1 MKSRNIEYIS
11 VGNFLADLKIEIE
24 KENNKL
30 AKVTKLKR
38 VEQRGRIIKEF
49 IQKLKRVV
57 RRSSFE

>member
-1 MKSRNIEYIS
+1 MKGENIEYIS
-11 VGNFLADLKIEIE
+11 VGDFLADLKIEFE
-24 KENNKL
+24 KENDKL

-57 RRSSFE
+57 RGSSFE